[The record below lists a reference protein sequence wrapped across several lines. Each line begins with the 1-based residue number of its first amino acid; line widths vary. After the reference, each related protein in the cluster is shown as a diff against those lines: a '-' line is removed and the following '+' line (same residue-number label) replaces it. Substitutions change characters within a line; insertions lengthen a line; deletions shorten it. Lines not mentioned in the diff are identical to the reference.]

1 MVQAIPIEQEG
12 QLKQQLPKTAWA
24 ILADE
29 WVRNVF
35 TKEIFEF
42 KQALHWPPHLC

>member
-12 QLKQQLPKTAWA
+12 QPKQQLPKTAWT
-24 ILADE
+24 ILGNE
-29 WVRNVF
+29 WIRKVF

-42 KQALHWPPHLC
+42 K